1 MLHADPGR
9 LRRSL
14 APAAKSV
21 AVSEIA
27 LTGVYEISK
36 ILTSAHRLETTLSN
50 VVNLLASFMQMRHGV
65 IVLLDHDGIPDIVV
79 GAGWSEE
86 SSERYRERMPK
97 KAIGQVIATAMPF
110 VVPNVAA
117 HPLFEP
123 ADIAALGAD
132 NGATVSFIG
141 VPIRIGFKVVGSL
154 SIDRAFDPDSAFRL
168 DFDVRF
174 LVMIANLIGQ
184 TVELH
189 RMLARDRERLIA
201 ESHRLQKQLAEFKP
215 ELGKGPVAGILGD
228 SKPMRSLLEKIAV
241 VARSRSPV
249 LLRGESGTGKE
260 LIARAVHMLSPRKDK
275 PFVKVNC
282 AALPKTH
289 CLNPNYSATTRGAF
303 TGAAATSVRGDSS
316 WPTAARCF
324 SMKSADVSPPFQA
337 KLLRVLQEREFER
350 LGGSRTLKVDVRFV
364 FATNRNLEEA
374 VAKGGFRADLYY
386 RINVVPVFV
395 PALRERRE
403 DIPALAEHFLRLF
416 NKENNRSMRFADTAL
431 AVLAN
436 CRFPATSA
444 SSRIA
449 YSEWRRWTVGEIID
463 KT

>member
-1 MLHADPGR
+1 MLHAGPGR

-123 ADIAALGAD
+123 ADIVALGAE
-132 NGATVSFIG
+132 NGTTVSFIG
-141 VPIRIGFKVVGSL
+141 VPIRIGFKVVGTL
-154 SIDRAFDPDSAFRL
+154 TIDRALDPHSAFRL

-201 ESHRLQKQLAEFKP
+201 ESHRLQKQLAELKP
-215 ELGKGPVAGILGD
+215 EFGKVPVAGILGD
-228 SKPMRSLLEKIAV
+228 SKPMRSLLEKIRWSSRGRARRCCCAARV
-241 VARSRSPV
+241 GHRQGADRPRDPRLLARARRARSSRSTALPCPT
-249 LLRGESGTGKE
+249 RCSSRSCSATRRAPSPAPSRP
-260 LIARAVHMLSPRKDK
+260 ARAAS
-275 PFVKVNC
+275 N
-282 AALPKTH
+282 
-289 CLNPNYSATTRGAF
+289 
-303 TGAAATSVRGDSS
+303 
-316 WPTAARCF
+316 WPTAARC
-324 SMKSADVSPPFQA
+324 SSTRSAKCRRRVPGQA
-337 KLLRVLQEREFER
+337 VAGPAGARVRAGGRQSRPSRSNVR
-350 LGGSRTLKVDVRFV
+350 LVT
-364 FATNRNLEEA
+364 ATNR
-374 VAKGGFRADLYY
+374 KSRG
-386 RINVVPVFV
+386 
-395 PALRERRE
+395 RR
-403 DIPALAEHFLRLF
+403 
-416 NKENNRSMRFADTAL
+416 
-431 AVLAN
+431 
-436 CRFPATSA
+436 
-444 SSRIA
+444 
-449 YSEWRRWTVGEIID
+449 WRRRSSA
-463 KT
+463 KTSITASMWWR